1 MKKTYLHADLD
12 AFFASVEILDHPQ
25 WKDKPVIVGGKPEDR
40 RSVVSTASYEA
51 RKYGV
56 HSAMPTAVA
65 YRLCPNGIFVY
76 PRMER
81 YLYFSE
87 KVMSIFA
94 RYSPDVQQIS
104 IDEAFIDLTGTEKLF
119 GPAKNVALKIK
130 QEIKAETG
138 LTVSIGLAA
147 TKYLAKI
154 ASDMKKPDGFFEIP
168 EGTEESFMLSLPL
181 KKIWGIGEKTANSLL
196 QSGLRTTKDIHEKS
210 LALLTALFGNA
221 TGTFLFNAVRGQE
234 KESFNTPAKTHSIS
248 AENTYPY
255 DLTSKEAIETALL
268 ELSHTVIW
276 RMRKENL
283 RSYTVNVKIRYENF
297 VTVSAQETSLHEI
310 SSIDDLFERS
320 KKIFYKKADSSKGI
334 RLLGIALQ
342 NTESATNPRQSE
354 LFDFGEEKKRKVE
367 EAVLKTESKI
377 PGIKITKARLLTP
390 QKTNALF
397 IAFFSA
403 LFFSFAAQKTH
414 ALTSTETSRSAD
426 GAGSIVF
433 NSNALPPQETDTTA
447 LFNYSIFDKEV
458 EFTAEGYWKS
468 LLTGSF
474 SSTFGFGNQAA
485 LSAGTPVLS
494 SEVDLS
500 LFFLLNKK
508 WYFEAA
514 FADHFDKNTVAAG
527 YKGEG
532 ILKEARIANR
542 GIKFPSI
549 YSVDCFN
556 RGIGGGENL
565 APGLSAH
572 LEENT
577 WQADFALRYEAVE
590 SKSKTWYGKNSVSVQ
605 QIALEDYETGFQ
617 YILPS
622 KEAVL
627 SVSAVYVESSTGS
640 YKDKKGRT
648 YKKLNSSQY
657 VLSAQNY
664 SVFLSKDA
672 KAYKSSNVL
681 PAVALEFDSSYSPQ
695 TELGSYG
702 TASSPGSGFLGKTQE
717 GFTKDL
723 KDFSLE
729 LTGTL
734 NNSEV
739 YYIQYPSRFSP
750 YAACYRYDAGILSSG
765 EASVCSSSTSMAS
778 QKYSVTL
785 GENDFSSVLTDFFNT
800 SHIYADVY
808 TQDNSSVLDVKYRFP
823 FSLSEDEQGAYLGYG
838 AFSDLAV
845 SIKTYSKVS
854 RFEIGTNAVE
864 GSVRVYKNGIQDSS
878 ASYDSSTGCITLSA
892 SVSSSDKIVANWYED
907 SSDSSAGALAL
918 AAGIKKEFSKNVS
931 ADFSLASR
939 WTIPKDEKYSA
950 SANSS
955 PGYATLA
962 GGFYY
967 KGKNFNLTNTSSV
980 SLETTDTTG
989 KYIVSKMSEEKTQT
1003 FYLSKTS
1010 GQTVSSDL
1018 EPVINPR
1025 PAQTSAQ
1032 TIQLEQTKNGSL
1044 GEQTAKT
1051 DSSITGYAI
1060 PVSWDFSSFSA
1071 SASSTSPYWGGLCI
1085 KLPGVSGTLAS
1096 SSSFSIALKIDENA
1110 DLDNCAVYIQLGV
1123 EADDSVDFEDTSLI
1137 PSWKILD
1144 ESGSYGEDVK
1154 TILDKDK
1161 KGEWQ
1166 TVTVHLT
1173 ESDKS
1178 LFSQDFDARLI
1189 ITSTSAG
1196 AKGTILAGPYEA
1208 GEMGF
1213 SVKSEKNSTV
1223 YTSQKRTDSAGSS
1236 NYAQVFEFTNTVS
1249 DTFTLVR
1256 YYGEMDFENY
1266 KNLILR
1272 TKLESTQE
1280 FSDES
1285 SLTLTL
1291 ERPES
1296 GDEFKTAVKLTLG
1309 SEELQEL
1316 SDRGSYYDLKINL
1329 FNKTANLGT
1338 VEKADSSVVPTRL
1351 KIEFTS
1357 ENPAT
1362 LYLDEF
1368 SFTQTSPY
1376 ATVQNIT
1383 KTSYQK
1389 KGDILK
1395 IGNSSILSNFNFE
1408 STAKETSLIKKK
1420 DNSNKE
1426 NQFTGSAAA
1435 DITLT
1440 NIAFSAQA
1448 GRSSSSN
1455 IPFSTASHSIKTASP
1470 FFRILS
1476 AEETFNFNNTDESLK
1491 KVNSVQL
1498 DFSKLNVPL
1507 TLNAKTGADCDI
1519 WALNQDSSSKIQFNS
1534 KYFVFSATAG
1544 AKQKLSQSSSALAQ
1558 DFEYTNY
1565 ASSWKKITQF
1575 AFDRG
1580 NSEASTRNIYADS
1593 NFQFDLPFLNLKPS
1607 YKISLSQKY
1616 KNSSYTTYTDSTVQ
1630 SFSIPFTVKK
1640 HSFSL
1645 LWEKSTGGVT
1655 NALSGGSY
1663 ETDAES
1669 FKDVLSEKSW
1679 YFKALPLY
1687 DIFSNSLNQNV
1698 LKNASMNE
1706 DSVESLYYTSLY
1718 SVSWRRPFSATYRD
1732 FFIPQNA
1739 SVSFER
1745 DIKTS
1750 SSVTD
1755 IYQFKGLLGFNALNV
1770 FGSKSS
1776 IHLTDLFEQDEYL
1789 TSLSLTVKT
1798 PKENFFAST
1807 LLISFYQQST
1817 FYITKDSFF
1826 KAGAEL
1832 SFEDKDNLSSKATL
1846 IFKRPGK
1853 RSLLQEASYF
1863 FYKPKQRSP
1872 QNNIA
1877 RTDSINI
1884 VLSKSSSSS
1893 TTSTKITHHQ
1903 NYEYLHSLDIKLNSF
1918 VELNS
1923 SLGISYDCVWDR
1935 IVTLGASAG
1944 IGATIRF

>member
-94 RYSPDVQQIS
+94 RYSPDVQQLS
-104 IDEAFIDLTGTEKLF
+104 IDEAFIDITGTEKLF

-130 QEIKAETG
+130 QEIKNETG
-138 LTVSIGLAA
+138 LTVSIGLAS

-154 ASDMKKPDGFFEIP
+154 ASDMKKPDGFFEIS

-181 KKIWGIGEKTANSLL
+181 KKIWGIGEKTTNALL
-196 QSGLRTTKDIHEKS
+196 QSGIRTTQDIHDKP

-255 DLTSKEAIETALL
+255 DLTSREAIETALL

-283 RSYTVNVKIRYENF
+283 RSYTVNVKLRYENF
-297 VTVSAQETSLHEI
+297 VTVNAQETSLHEI

-320 KKIFYKKADSSKGI
+320 KKIFYKKADPSKGI

-342 NTESATNPRQSE
+342 NTESASNPRQTE

-377 PGIKITKARLLTP
+377 PGIKITKARLLNPPTT
-390 QKTNALF
+390 KTLF
-397 IAFFSA
+397 IAFFSV
-403 LFFSFAAQKTH
+403 LFFSFTAQKTL
-414 ALTSTETSRSAD
+414 ALTSSESQRNAD

-433 NSNALPPQETDTTA
+433 NSNALPPQETDTNA
-447 LFNYSIFDKEV
+447 LFNYSIFDKQV
-458 EFTAEGYWKS
+458 EFSAEGYWKS
-468 LLTGSF
+468 LLMGSF
-474 SSTFGFGNQAA
+474 SSTFGFGNQATF
-485 LSAGTPVLS
+485 SAGTPVLS

-500 LFFLLNKK
+500 LFFLLDKK

-514 FADHFDKNTVAAG
+514 FADNFDKNTVAAG

-532 ILKEARIANR
+532 ILKEARLANR
-542 GIKFPSI
+542 GIKFPAI
-549 YSVDCFN
+549 YSIEEFN

-565 APGLSAH
+565 APGISAH
-572 LEENT
+572 FEENS
-577 WQADFALRYEAVE
+577 WQADIALRYEALE
-590 SKSKTWYGKNSVSVQ
+590 AKSKTWYGKNSVSVQ

-627 SVSAVYVESSTGS
+627 SVTAVYVESSTGS
-640 YKDKKGRT
+640 YKDNNGRT

-681 PAVALEFDSSYSPQ
+681 PAVALEFDSSYSLQ
-695 TELGSYG
+695 AELGSYG
-702 TASSPGSGFLGKTQE
+702 TASSPGNGFLGKTQE
-717 GFTKDL
+717 GFTKNL
-723 KDFSLE
+723 EDFSLE

-734 NNSEV
+734 NNQEV

-750 YAACYRYDAGILSSG
+750 YAACYRYDGGLLSSG
-765 EASVCSSSTSMAS
+765 EASVCSSSTSQTS

-808 TQDNSSVLDVKYRFP
+808 TQENSSVLDVKYRFP
-823 FSLSEDEQGAYLGYG
+823 FCLSEDEQGAYLGYG
-838 AFSDLAV
+838 TLSDLVV

-864 GSVRVYKNGIQDSS
+864 GTVRVYKNGIQDSS
-878 ASYDSSTGCITLSA
+878 ATYDSSTGCISLSTT
-892 SVSSSDKIVANWYED
+892 VSSSDKIVANWYED
-907 SSDSSAGALAL
+907 SSDNSTGALAF
-918 AAGIKKEFSKNVS
+918 AAGIKKEFTENIS

-939 WTIPKDEKYSA
+939 WTIPKDENYST

-955 PGYATLA
+955 PGYATLS

-967 KGKNFNLTNTSSV
+967 KNENFNFTNTSGI

-989 KYIVSKMSEEKTQT
+989 KFVVSKMSEEKSQT

-1010 GQTVSSDL
+1010 GEEVSSSL

-1025 PAQTSAQ
+1025 PTQTSGQ
-1032 TIQLEQTKNGSL
+1032 KIQLEQSKNGST
-1044 GEQTAKT
+1044 GEQSAKT
-1051 DSSITGYAI
+1051 DSSITGYAL
-1060 PVSWDFSSFSA
+1060 PVGWDFSELSS
-1071 SASSTSPYWGGLCI
+1071 SASSTSPYWGGLCL
-1085 KLPGVSGTLAS
+1085 KLPGVSGTLSS
-1096 SSSFSIALKIDENA
+1096 SSSFSIALKIDEEA
-1110 DLDNCAVYIQLGV
+1110 DLDDCSVYIQLGV
-1123 EADDSVDFEDTSLI
+1123 EADDSIDFEDTTLI
-1137 PSWKILD
+1137 SSWQILG
-1144 ESGSYGEDVK
+1144 ESGNSLEDVK
-1154 TILDKDK
+1154 TLLDKDK

-1178 LFSQDFDARLI
+1178 LFSKNYDARLI
-1189 ITSTSAG
+1189 ITSISKNS
-1196 AKGTILAGPYEA
+1196 KGTIWAGPYES

-1213 SVKSEKNSTV
+1213 SIKSEKNTTV
-1223 YTSQKRTDSAGSS
+1223 YSSQQRTDSSSTS
-1236 NYAQVFEFTNTVS
+1236 NYAQVFEFTNTTT

-1272 TKLESTQE
+1272 TKLETTQE
-1280 FSDES
+1280 FSDNC
-1285 SLTLTL
+1285 SLTFTL

-1296 GDEFKTAVKLTLG
+1296 SDEFETAVKLSL
-1309 SEELQEL
+1309 SAEDMQKL
-1316 SDRGSYYDLKINL
+1316 SDKGNYYDLKINL

-1338 VEKADSSVVPTRL
+1338 VEKTDSSVVPTRL

-1362 LYLDEF
+1362 LYLDDF

-1376 ATVQNIT
+1376 AVVQNIT
-1383 KTSYQK
+1383 KASYQK

-1395 IGNSSILSNFNFE
+1395 IGNSSLLSNFNFE
-1408 STAKETSLIKKK
+1408 STAKETSLIKKQ

-1426 NQFTGSAAA
+1426 NQFTGSAQAG
-1435 DITLT
+1435 ITVA
-1440 NIAFSAQA
+1440 NIDFLAQA
-1448 GRSSSSN
+1448 GRSASST
-1455 IPFSTASHSIKTASP
+1455 IPFSTASHTIKTASP
-1470 FFRILS
+1470 FFKILS

-1491 KVNSVQL
+1491 KVNSIQL
-1498 DFSKLNVPL
+1498 DFSQLKLPVIF
-1507 TLNAKTGADCDI
+1507 NASVNADCDS
-1519 WALNQDSSSKIQFNS
+1519 WAVNQDASSKIQFNS
-1534 KYFVFSATAG
+1534 KYFNFSTTAG
-1544 AKQKLSQSSSALAQ
+1544 AKQKLSQSSSTLAQ

-1565 ASSWKKITQF
+1565 ASSWNKITKF
-1575 AFDRG
+1575 AFDTG
-1580 NSEASTRNIYADS
+1580 NSEAYSRNLYGTSTGEFS
-1593 NFQFDLPFLNLKPS
+1593 FPFLNLKPS
-1607 YKISLSQKY
+1607 YKISFNQKY
-1616 KNSSYTTYTDSTVQ
+1616 KNSSYTTYTDATVQ

-1663 ETDAES
+1663 KADLQAFE
-1669 FKDVLSEKSW
+1669 DVLSEKNW
-1679 YFKALPLY
+1679 YFKTLPFY
-1687 DIFSNSLNQNV
+1687 DIFSDELNEKV
-1698 LKNASMNE
+1698 LNNASMNE

-1718 SVSWRRPFSATYRD
+1718 SLSWRRSFSANYRD
-1732 FFIPQNA
+1732 FFLPQNA

-1755 IYQFKGLLGFNALNV
+1755 IFQFKGLLGFNALNV

-1776 IHLTDLFEQDEYL
+1776 IHLTNLFEQDEYL
-1789 TSLSLTVKT
+1789 TSISLTLKT
-1798 PKENFFAST
+1798 PKENFFDST
-1807 LLISFYQQST
+1807 LLVSLYQQST
-1817 FYITKDSFF
+1817 FYITQDSFF

-1832 SFEDKDNLSSKATL
+1832 TFEDKDNLSSKSTF

-1863 FYKPKQRSP
+1863 FYKPKQNSKA
-1872 QNNIA
+1872 NNIA
-1877 RTDSINI
+1877 RTDSLNI
-1884 VLSKSSSSS
+1884 ALSKASASS
-1893 TTSTKITHHQ
+1893 TSSTKITHHQ

-1923 SLGISYDCVWDR
+1923 SVGLSYDCIWDK
-1935 IVTLGASAG
+1935 IVTLSANASL
-1944 IGATIRF
+1944 GATIRF

>member
-130 QEIKAETG
+130 QEIKTETG

-168 EGTEESFMLSLPL
+168 DGMEESFILSLPL
-181 KKIWGIGEKTANSLL
+181 KKIWGIGEKTTNLLL
-196 QSGLRTTKDIHEKS
+196 QNGLRTTRDIHEKP
-210 LALLTALFGNA
+210 LPLLTALFGNA

-276 RMRKENL
+276 RMHKENL
-283 RSYTVNVKIRYENF
+283 RSYTVSIKIRYENF
-297 VTVSAQETSLHEI
+297 VTVNAQETSIHEI
-310 SSIDDLFERS
+310 TSIDDLFERS

-342 NTESATNPRQSE
+342 NTESALNPRQTE
-354 LFDFGEEKKRKVE
+354 LFDFGEEKKRRVE
-367 EAVLKTESKI
+367 EAVLKTENKI
-377 PGIKITKARLLTP
+377 PGIKITKARLLNT
-390 QKTNALF
+390 QKNKAIFT
-397 IAFFSA
+397 AFLSG
-403 LFFSFAAQKTH
+403 LIFSFTAQKTL
-414 ALTSTETSRSAD
+414 ALTSSETQRNAD

-433 NSNALPPQETDTTA
+433 NSNALPPQETDQNS

-458 EFTAEGYWKS
+458 EFSAEGYWKS

-474 SSTFGFGNQAA
+474 ASTFGFGNQATF
-485 LSAGTPVLS
+485 STGTPVLS

-500 LFFLLNKK
+500 LFFMLNKK

-514 FADHFDKNTVAAG
+514 FADHFDKNTVSAG

-532 ILKEARIANR
+532 ILKEAIIANR
-542 GIKFPSI
+542 GIKFPAI
-549 YSVDCFN
+549 YSIEQLN

-565 APGLSAH
+565 SPGISAH
-572 LEENT
+572 FAENN

-627 SVSAVYVESSTGS
+627 SVTAVYVESSTGT
-640 YKDKKGRT
+640 YKDKNGRT

-664 SVFLSKDA
+664 SIFLSKDA
-672 KAYKSSNVL
+672 KAYKVSNVL
-681 PAVALEFDSSYSPQ
+681 PAVAVEFDSSYSPETQ
-695 TELGSYG
+695 LGSYG
-702 TASSPGSGFLGKTQE
+702 TADSPGTGFLGKTQE
-717 GFTKDL
+717 GFTKNL
-723 KDFSLE
+723 EDFSLE
-729 LTGTL
+729 LTGTI
-734 NNSEV
+734 NSSEV
-739 YYIQYPSRFSP
+739 YYIQYPSKFSP
-750 YAACYRYDAGILSSG
+750 YAACYRYDGGLLSSG
-765 EASVCSSSTSMAS
+765 EASVCSGSTLQTS

-808 TQDNSSVLDVKYRFP
+808 TQENSSVLDVKYRFP
-823 FSLSEDEQGAYLGYG
+823 FCLSEDEQGAYLGYG
-838 AFSDLAV
+838 TLSDLVV
-845 SIKTYSKVS
+845 SIKTYSSVS

-878 ASYDSSTGCITLSA
+878 ATYDSSTGCITLST

-907 SSDSSAGALAL
+907 SSNSSAGALAF
-918 AAGIKKEFSKNVS
+918 AAGIKKEFSKNTS
-931 ADFSLASR
+931 ADLALASR
-939 WTIPKDEKYSA
+939 WTIPKDENYST

-967 KGKNFNLTNTSSV
+967 KNENFNFTNTLGV

-989 KYIVSKMSEEKTQT
+989 KFIVSKMSEEKTQT

-1010 GQTVSSDL
+1010 GKEVSSSL
-1018 EPVINPR
+1018 EPVINSR
-1025 PAQTSAQ
+1025 TSQSSAEK
-1032 TIQLEQTKNGSL
+1032 IQLEQTKNGSL
-1044 GEQTAKT
+1044 GEQSAKT

-1060 PVSWDFSSFSA
+1060 PVSWDFSSLSA
-1071 SASSTSPYWGGLCI
+1071 SASSSSPYWGALCI
-1085 KLPGVSGTLAS
+1085 KLSGVSGTVAS
-1096 SSSFSIALKIDENA
+1096 SSSFSIALKIDEDT
-1110 DLDNCAVYIQLGV
+1110 DLDDCSVYIQLGV
-1123 EADDSVDFEDTSLI
+1123 EADDSVDFEDSTLI
-1137 PSWKILD
+1137 PAWNLLD
-1144 ESGSYGEDVK
+1144 EYGSAGEDVK
-1154 TILDKDK
+1154 VQLNKDK

-1178 LFSQDFDARLI
+1178 LFSKNFDARLI
-1189 ITSTSAG
+1189 ITSNSKTS
-1196 AKGTILAGPYEA
+1196 KGTIWAGPYES

-1223 YTSQKRTDSAGSS
+1223 YTSQQRTDSSSTS
-1236 NYAQVFEFTNTVS
+1236 NYAQVFEFTNTS
-1249 DTFTLVR
+1249 LDTFTLVR

-1272 TKLESTQE
+1272 TKLETTQE
-1280 FSDES
+1280 FSDSS

-1291 ERPES
+1291 DRPDTN
-1296 GDEFKTAVKLTLG
+1296 DEFKTAVKLSLN
-1309 SEELQEL
+1309 SEELQKL
-1316 SDRGSYYDLKINL
+1316 SDNGNYYDLKINL
-1329 FNKTANLGT
+1329 FNKTSNLGT
-1338 VEKADSSVVPTRL
+1338 VEKADSSVVPVRL

-1357 ENPAT
+1357 ETPAT

-1368 SFTQTSPY
+1368 SFENTSPY
-1376 ATVQNIT
+1376 AIVQNIT

-1395 IGNSSILSNFNFE
+1395 IGNSSVLSNFNFE
-1408 STAKETSLIKKK
+1408 STAKETSLIKKQ
-1420 DNSNKE
+1420 DNSTKE
-1426 NQFTGSAAA
+1426 NQFTGSAASGVT
-1435 DITLT
+1435 IT
-1440 NIAFSAQA
+1440 NIEFFVQA
-1448 GRSSSSN
+1448 ARSSSSN
-1455 IPFSTASHSIKTASP
+1455 IPFSTASHSIKTVFP
-1470 FFRILS
+1470 FFKILS
-1476 AEETFNFNNTDESLK
+1476 AEESFNFNNTDESLK
-1491 KVNSVQL
+1491 KVNSVQV
-1498 DFSKLNVPL
+1498 DFSNFNLPL
-1507 TLNAKTGADCDI
+1507 TLSAKTSADSDS

-1534 KYFVFSATAG
+1534 KYFIFLTTAG
-1544 AKQKLSQSSSALAQ
+1544 AKQKLSNSSVLAQ

-1565 ASSWKKITQF
+1565 TSSWQKITKF
-1575 AFDRG
+1575 AFDTG
-1580 NSEASTRNIYADS
+1580 NSEASTRNLYADS
-1593 NFQFDLPFLNLKPS
+1593 TWQFNIPYLNFKPS
-1607 YKISLSQKY
+1607 YKLSFSQKY
-1616 KNSSYTTYTDSTVQ
+1616 KNSSYTTYTDATVQ
-1630 SFSIPFTVKK
+1630 SFSIPFAIKK

-1663 ETDAES
+1663 KTDAKNFEES
-1669 FKDVLSEKSW
+1669 LNEKSW
-1679 YFKALPLY
+1679 YFKALPFY
-1687 DIFSNSLNQNV
+1687 DIFSNSLNKNV
-1698 LKNASMNE
+1698 LSNASMNE

-1718 SVSWRRPFSATYRD
+1718 SVSWKRSFSATYRD
-1732 FFIPQNA
+1732 FFLPQNA

-1750 SSVTD
+1750 SSVSD

-1776 IHLTDLFEQDEYL
+1776 IHLTDIFEQDEYL
-1789 TSLSLTVKT
+1789 TSFSCTLKS
-1798 PKENFFAST
+1798 PKENFFAYSV
-1807 LLISFYQQST
+1807 LISVYQQST
-1817 FYITKDSFF
+1817 FYITQDSFF

-1832 SFEDKDNLSSKATL
+1832 TFEDKNNLSSKTTF

-1853 RSLLQEASYF
+1853 HSLLKEASYF
-1863 FYKPKQRSP
+1863 FYKPKQTDK
-1872 QNNIA
+1872 NNIA
-1877 RTDSINI
+1877 RTDSLNI
-1884 VLSKSSSSS
+1884 TLSKASSSS

-1903 NYEYLHSLDIKLNSF
+1903 NYEYLHSLDIKLNNF

-1923 SLGISYDCVWDR
+1923 SLGISYDCVWDK
-1935 IVTLGASAG
+1935 IVTLSASASL
-1944 IGATIRF
+1944 GATIRF